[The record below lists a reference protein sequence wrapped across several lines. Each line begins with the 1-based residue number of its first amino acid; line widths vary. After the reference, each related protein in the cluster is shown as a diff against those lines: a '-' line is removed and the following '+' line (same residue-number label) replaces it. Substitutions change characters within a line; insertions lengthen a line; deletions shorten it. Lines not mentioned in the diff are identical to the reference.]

1 MATTTTHD
9 LPTVAGWWQG
19 RDIDWRAQVGP
30 FAPEGSEHADCAE
43 RHEDRQRMWAAFR
56 HAGIA
61 DDAAA
66 PPANDAT
73 PPVIHAALR
82 FVAGTQSPLVIAPI
96 YDLDGI
102 VELANLPG
110 TTNKQ

>member
-19 RDIDWRAQVGP
+19 RDIDWRAQVGL
-30 FAPEGSEHADCAE
+30 FAPEGSEHADRAE

-66 PPANDAT
+66 PPTNDAT
-73 PPVIHAALR
+73 APVIDAALR
-82 FVAGTQSPLVIAPI
+82 VVAGTPAPPVIAPI
-96 YDLDGI
+96 AALVGI
-102 VELANLPG
+102 DEQVGRA
-110 TTNKQ
+110 